1 MEQVV
6 FNGLAMGSIYA
17 LIALSFVLIFN
28 AVGVVNF
35 ATGEIVMLGAFLG
48 VTGITHLQLNGVAT
62 YIAAI
67 AIMVA
72 FGYVF
77 NLITYYPLRGQ
88 SFLPVALSTLA
99 AGIMMRNIATIVW
112 GPNPLPMTGMFG
124 STIWRLGGVVIV
136 PQNVVIFAAT
146 LILLVLQH
154 ALFAYTRWG
163 RMMRAVAQDQDVAKL
178 MGIKADLM
186 IGLTFAYAAFLGG
199 VAGLLVAPIFFVTTG
214 MGFAVAMKA
223 FAASIVGGFGSIPG
237 AILGGLFVG
246 LVEILGAAYISSV
259 YKDAFA
265 FIILILVLLV
275 RPQGFFGE
283 KIAEK
288 A

>member
-1 MEQVV
+1 
-6 FNGLAMGSIYA
+6 
-17 LIALSFVLIFN
+17 LIALSFVLVFN

-48 VTGITHLQLNGVAT
+48 ATGVTHLHLNGVVT
-62 YIAAI
+62 YLAAI
-67 AIMVA
+67 ALMVV
-72 FGYVF
+72 FGYAF

-99 AGIMMRNIATIVW
+99 AGIMMRNIATIIW
-112 GPNPLPMTGMFG
+112 GPNPLPMRGVFG
-124 STIWRLGGVVIV
+124 SAIWRLGTVVIV
-136 PQNVVIFAAT
+136 PQNIVIFVVT
-146 LILLVLQH
+146 LALLLLQH
-154 ALFAYTRWG
+154 ALFTYTRWG
-163 RMMRAVAQDQDVAKL
+163 RMMRAVAQDQDVARL
-178 MGIKADLM
+178 MGIKADRM
-186 IGLTFAYAAFLGG
+186 IGLTFGYAAFLGG
-199 VAGLLVAPIFFVTTG
+199 LAGLLVAPIFFVTTG
-214 MGFAVAMKA
+214 MGFTVAMKA

-246 LVEILGAAYISSV
+246 LIEILGAAYISSV